1 MIYLDNAATTKAYE
15 ECNEII
21 NKYNTE
27 NYFNPSAMYKAGF
40 SLQQEFNNV
49 RENIIKVLHGEQDGK
64 VIFTSSATEANNL
77 AIFGSL
83 SKKQGTYIFSM
94 GEHPSVYNCAMELKA
109 RGLNVKFIS
118 LNKEGEV
125 DLEDLKSLLEPNVC
139 FVSLMLVNN
148 ETGAINP
155 IKAVKQEML
164 KICPTALLHIDA
176 VQGFCKIPVELR
188 NWGVDLCTISAHK
201 IYGPKGVGAL
211 YFSKRVHLK
220 PVIFGGGQENS
231 LRSGT
236 YNTAGIMALNFAIK
250 KTYENQKTNYELYSI
265 LREKF
270 LAKLEPIKNKMIINC
285 ENGAPYILSLS
296 FDKIRGE
303 TLLHML
309 EQDDIIIGTGSACS
323 ASKVGNRILEEI
335 GRTKSEIQGSV
346 RISFGIYNTVEEVE
360 FVAEKLVNA
369 VNKLY
374 TM

>member
-15 ECNEII
+15 KCNEII
-21 NKYNTE
+21 NKYNSE
-27 NYFNPSAMYKAGF
+27 NYYNPSAMYKAGF
-40 SLQQEFNNV
+40 SLQQEFNNT
-49 RENIIKVLHGEQDGK
+49 RENIIKILQGEEDGK
-64 VIFTSSATEANNL
+64 VVFTGSATEANNL
-77 AIFGSL
+77 AIFGCL

-94 GEHPSVYNCAMELKA
+94 GEHPSVYNCAIELKA
-109 RGLNVKFIS
+109 RGYNVKFIS
-118 LNKEGEV
+118 LNKHGEV

-155 IKAVKQEML
+155 IKAVKQEMM
-164 KICPTALLHIDA
+164 KICPSALLHIDA
-176 VQGFCKIPVELR
+176 VQGFCKIPISLR
-188 NWGVDLCTISAHK
+188 SWGADLCTISAHK

-220 PVIFGGGQENS
+220 PTTFGGGQENN
-231 LRSGT
+231 LRPGT
-236 YNTAGIMALNFAIK
+236 YNSAGIMALNFAVSE
-250 KTYENQKTNYELYSI
+250 TYKNQKTNYDLYLI

-270 LAKLEPIKNKMIINC
+270 LNKLDPIKNKMIINC
-285 ENGAPYILSLS
+285 ENGVPYILSLS

-309 EQDDIIIGTGSACS
+309 EQDNIIIGTGSACS
-323 ASKVGNRILEEI
+323 ASKVGNRVLEEI
-335 GRTKSEIQGSV
+335 GRTKSEIQGSI
-346 RISFGIYNTVEEVE
+346 RISFGIYNTIEEVE
-360 FVAEKLVNA
+360 LAAEKLVIA

>member
-27 NYFNPSAMYKAGF
+27 NYFNPSAMYKVGF
-40 SLQQEFNNV
+40 SLQQEFNKV
-49 RENIIKVLHGEQDGK
+49 RENIIKTLQGEEDGK
-64 VIFTSSATEANNL
+64 VIFTGSATEANNL

-83 SKKQGTYIFSM
+83 SKKQGTYIFSS
-94 GEHPSVYNCAMELKA
+94 GEHPSVYNCAMELMA
-109 RGLNVKFIS
+109 RGYNVKFIS
-118 LNKEGEV
+118 LNKEGEI
-125 DLEDLKSLLEPNVC
+125 DLDDLKSLLEPTVC

-155 IKAVKQEML
+155 IKAVKQEMM
-164 KICPTALLHIDA
+164 KVCPTALLHVDA
-176 VQGFCKIPVELR
+176 VQGFCKIPVSLR

-201 IYGPKGVGAL
+201 IYGPKGIGAL
-211 YFSKRVHLK
+211 YISKKVHIK
-220 PVIFGGGQENS
+220 PVTFGGGQENN
-231 LRSGT
+231 LRPGT
-236 YNTAGIMALNFAIK
+236 YNTAGIMALNYAIE
-250 KTYENQKTNYELYSI
+250 KTHSEQKNNYDLYLT

-270 LAKLEPIKNKMIINC
+270 LNKLDPIKNKMIVNC

-323 ASKVGNRILEEI
+323 ASKIGNRVLEGM
-335 GRTKSEIQGSV
+335 GRTKSEIQGSI
-346 RISFGIYNTVEEVE
+346 RISFGIYNTIKDIE
-360 FVAEKLVNA
+360 FAAEKLVNA